1 VIVGP
6 GGIIWITDSGLNSI
20 LSIDPDSDE
29 VRRYMLPETTGYA
42 NLNTATFDANGNLWF
57 TGQSGV
63 FARLRVLTGQI
74 EIYNAPRG
82 RGPYGIDASVDGY
95 VYYASLAGSYV
106 GRVDSNTGEV
116 TVLEPPT
123 QGQGAR
129 RVWADSKGVLWI
141 TGWNSGDLIRY
152 DPSSGTWREIPLPG
166 RGPRPYAV
174 YVDELDMVWISDFSV
189 NAILLYSPERDA
201 FTTFTLPSRNASV
214 RQMLGRPGEL
224 WGAESGADKLV
235 VIRY

>member
-1 VIVGP
+1 
-6 GGIIWITDSGLNSI
+6 LE
-20 LSIDPDSDE
+20 L
-29 VRRYMLPETTGYA
+29 
-42 NLNTATFDANGNLWF
+42 
-57 TGQSGV
+57 
-63 FARLRVLTGQI
+63 
-74 EIYNAPRG
+74 G
-82 RGPYGIDASVDGY
+82 RP
-95 VYYASLAGSYV
+95 
-106 GRVDSNTGEV
+106 
-116 TVLEPPT
+116 
-123 QGQGAR
+123 
-129 RVWADSKGVLWI
+129 
-141 TGWNSGDLIRY
+141 DLIRY